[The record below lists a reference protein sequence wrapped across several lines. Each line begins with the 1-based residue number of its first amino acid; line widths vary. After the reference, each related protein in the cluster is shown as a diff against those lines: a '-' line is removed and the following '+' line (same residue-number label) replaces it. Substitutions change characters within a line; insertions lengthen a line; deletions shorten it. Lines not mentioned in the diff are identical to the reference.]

1 MALESQSCEKCHRIG
16 NATIRQSDDI
26 LCETCWNPEVS
37 IKTYPPSYI
46 LEEDQVEETDQ
57 NHSFRFSEF
66 LTPTPHTRSQ
76 TALAA
81 RKAENKYAYKGKH
94 DEHGDLGLE
103 ISQISQ
109 RTNDHGVQD
118 ETNQDCIYLSLSPTK
133 SIFDQTCQNSGE
145 TEMSQGHLPSC
156 MEKADETDRQEQRPK
171 KVQKLSSEGTK
182 SRTLTQLAKI
192 ILH

>member
-1 MALESQSCEKCHRIG
+1 MALESQSCEKCHRIE

-26 LCETCWNPEVS
+26 LCETCWNSEVS

-76 TALAA
+76 TASAA
-81 RKAENKYAYKGKH
+81 RKAENKDAYNCKH

-109 RTNDHGVQD
+109 ITNDHGVQD
-118 ETNQDCIYLSLSPTK
+118 ETNQDCIYLALS
-133 SIFDQTCQNSGE
+133 QTCQNSGE

-171 KVQKLSSEGTK
+171 KVPKAVIRRDHIK
-182 SRTLTQLAKI
+182 DTQLAKI